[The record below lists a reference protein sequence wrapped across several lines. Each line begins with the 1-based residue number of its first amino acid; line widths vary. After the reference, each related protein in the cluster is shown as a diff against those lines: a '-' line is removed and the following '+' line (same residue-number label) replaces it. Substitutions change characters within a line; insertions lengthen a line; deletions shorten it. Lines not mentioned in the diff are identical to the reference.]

1 MVTDPVPGA
10 AHGSPVAVVELARG
24 TVNAIDV
31 AMLDE
36 LGADLEHLE
45 NDPEVRAVVVTG
57 AGRVFSAGVDLRCV
71 VDGDRAYVEGLIAG
85 LRGVF
90 EMLFSFPKPTV
101 AAVNGA
107 AVAGGCILA
116 CACDRRVMADG
127 ARIGASELVVG
138 VPFPASALEI
148 MRHACGH
155 HTEDVVFTGP
165 LLDAREALALGMVH
179 EVCAPETVVGRA
191 QAVAAELGALAP
203 DAYRLAKEQ
212 LRRPALE
219 RMRADGALMDGEV
232 VDEWAAAPT
241 RARLR
246 QQLDRLSAAR

>member
-1 MVTDPVPGA
+1 MATDPVPGA
-10 AHGSPVAVVELARG
+10 THAGPVAVVELARG
-24 TVNAIDV
+24 KVNAIDV
-31 AMLDE
+31 DLLDE
-36 LGADLEHLE
+36 LGATLDHLGQ
-45 NDPEVRAVVVTG
+45 DPDVGAVVVTG

-85 LRGVF
+85 LRRVF
-90 EMLFSFPKPTV
+90 ETLFSFPKPTV

-148 MRHACGH
+148 VRHACGPR
-155 HTEDVVFTGP
+155 TEDVVLTGR
-165 LLDAREALALGMVH
+165 LLDAHEAVAVGMVH
-179 EVCAPETVVGRA
+179 EVCTAEGVVARA
-191 QAVAAELGALAP
+191 MAVAAELSALAP

-212 LRRPALE
+212 LRRSALE
-219 RMRADGALMDGEV
+219 RMRADGALVDGDV
-232 VDEWAAAPT
+232 VREWAAAHT
-241 RARLR
+241 GARLR
-246 QQLDRLSAAR
+246 RQLDRLSASR